1 MGNNIRIRLLSDD
14 DVGIMYEKCVE
25 YLSSKG
31 IKIIEHPEALKL
43 LDQEGAQVDFDS
55 GQVRFSKDVIEE
67 ALSKVPRSFTLK
79 GRNGFDMR
87 LPHPEGS
94 FYVRSVSG
102 VIDYFDPESNSFRS
116 PTKADVAEWAQLIET
131 LNEIDICLYLSA
143 SDVPQQTADIHGLK
157 TILENTSKHIWVQ
170 PFDFGNIEYLFHL
183 AQAVAGGAGNLKEN
197 PIISIWPT
205 PLTPFCL
212 KSMDAEVIIQGCRY
226 GVPLI
231 PAPLPSTG
239 ATSPMTIAGT
249 VLQSGIEIL
258 AIIVMS
264 QLLAPGHPV
273 VALPVNF
280 TTDMASGRALCGN
293 VETALCS
300 TASTEFIREAFHIP
314 TATWAF
320 GTDSYL
326 ADAHCS
332 IEKTLSAL
340 MIAEGGCDILC
351 GAGFLDV
358 GKTCSPVQ
366 LIIDNELTSIIKRGI
381 SGVEVSDET
390 LAWQELLDIE
400 PGGNYMEHPHTL
412 QHCRDALQTKLFRSQ
427 SKDTWIAEGKKDLYA
442 RALDEYKNLK
452 KHFKPVEYAP
462 EVNRELENIVKQA
475 DKDLANG

>member
-1 MGNNIRIRLLSDD
+1 MNNRIRSRLLSDD
-14 DVGIMYEKCVE
+14 DVGIMYNKCVE

-31 IKIIEHPEALKL
+31 IKIIEHPEALRL
-43 LDQEGAQVDFDS
+43 LNRQGAQVDFDS

-67 ALSKVPRSFTLK
+67 ALSIVPHSFTLK
-79 GRNGFDMR
+79 GRNGYDIP
-87 LPHPEGS
+87 LPHPEGL

-102 VIDYFDPESNSFRS
+102 VTDYFDPESSSFRN
-116 PTKADVAEWAQLIET
+116 PTKADVAEWAQLVET
-131 LNEIDICLYLSA
+131 QNEIDICLYLSA

-170 PFDFGNIEYLFHL
+170 PFSFGSIQYLFQL
-183 AQAVAGGAGNLKEN
+183 AEVVAGSAGGLKEN
-197 PIISIWPT
+197 PIISMWPT

-226 GVPLI
+226 GVPLL
-231 PAPLPSTG
+231 PAPLPITG
-239 ATSPMTIAGT
+239 GTSPITTAGT

-264 QLLAPGHPV
+264 QLLAPGHPI
-273 VALPVNF
+273 VALPVFF
-280 TTDMASGRALCGN
+280 TTDMSSGRALCGN
-293 VETALCS
+293 IETALGS
-300 TASTEFIREAFHIP
+300 AASAEFIREAFHIP

-326 ADAHCS
+326 ADGHCS
-332 IEKTLSAL
+332 IEKTLAAL
-340 MIAEGGCDILC
+340 LIAEGGCDILC

-381 SGVEVSDET
+381 SGVKVSDET
-390 LAWQELLDIE
+390 LAWQEILEIK
-400 PGGNYMEHPHTL
+400 PGGNYLEQHHTL
-412 QHCRDALQTKLFRSQ
+412 LHCRDALQTKLFRSQ
-427 SKDTWIAEGKKDLYA
+427 SKDAWIAEGKKDLYA
-442 RALDEYKNLK
+442 RALDEYKDLK
-452 KHFKPVEYAP
+452 KHLKPVELAP

-475 DKDLANG
+475 DKKLNQ